1 LDLVSGN
8 IVFYKNC
15 PCRAFD
21 PKTSANSG
29 VFWHQLWPSANNGLI
44 SAGHMLVNVFYGL
57 NKFREIKTPM
67 LANVAAR
74 LFAVFFS
81 VKTVSPFV

>member
-1 LDLVSGN
+1 
-8 IVFYKNC
+8 
-15 PCRAFD
+15 
-21 PKTSANSG
+21 
-29 VFWHQLWPSANNGLI
+29 
-44 SAGHMLVNVFYGL
+44 MLVNVFCGL

-81 VKTVSPFV
+81 VKNVFPFVLTHVSAPFYR